1 MNPLGIHALVW
12 AQGWSEN
19 ECRQAVAL
27 TKESGY
33 DLIEIPL
40 LDPAGVDA
48 SMTRDVLEE
57 AELGPSCSLGLG
69 FETDVSSDDP
79 AVSAR
84 GEELLAAA
92 IEVTS
97 AIGASFLGGV
107 IHSAMGKYLS
117 PPTRAGRRNCV
128 EALKRLAARAE
139 RAGVTLGIEAV
150 NRYESNLVNSAEQAL
165 GLADEIGAGNVVVH
179 LDAYHMNIEEA
190 NLAAPIRLCG
200 SRLGYVHIG
209 ESHRGYLGTGT
220 VNFGEL
226 FAALTEI
233 GYDGPLTF
241 ESFSSTVISERF
253 ASALAVWRDPWQD
266 GLDLATH
273 ARRFITDQQKA
284 ATAKVTEKVARPT
297 RQATA

>member
-1 MNPLGIHALVW
+1 VNPLGIHALVW
-12 AQGWSEN
+12 TQGWSED
-19 ECRQAVAL
+19 ECRRAVAL
-27 TKESGY
+27 TKETGY

-40 LDPAGVDA
+40 LDPSEVDA

-57 AELGPSCSLGLG
+57 TELGISCSLGLG
-69 FETDVSSDDP
+69 FDTDVSSADP

-92 IEVTS
+92 IDVTS
-97 AIGASFLGGV
+97 AVGASFLGGV
-107 IHSAMGKYLS
+107 VHSAMGKYLS

-150 NRYESNLVNSAEQAL
+150 NRYESNLVNTADQAL
-165 GLADEIGAGNVVVH
+165 ELADEAGAENVVVH
-179 LDAYHMNIEEA
+179 LDTYHMNIEEP
-190 NLAAPIRLCG
+190 NLADPIRLCG
-200 SRLGYVHIG
+200 SRLGYLHIG

-220 VNFGEL
+220 VDFDQL
-226 FAALTEI
+226 FTALAET

-241 ESFSSTVISERF
+241 ESFSTTVISERF

-266 GLDLATH
+266 GRDLAAH
-273 ARRFITDQQKA
+273 ARGFIADQLRA
-284 ATAKVTEKVARPT
+284 ATNA
-297 RQATA
+297 

>member
-12 AQGWSEN
+12 TQGWSED
-19 ECRQAVAL
+19 ECRRAVAL

-40 LDPAGVDA
+40 LDPSQVDA
-48 SMTRDVLEE
+48 STTRDVLEE
-57 AELGPSCSLGLG
+57 AVLGASCSLGLG
-69 FETDVSSDDP
+69 FDTDVSSADP

-92 IEVTS
+92 VDVTS

-107 IHSAMGKYLS
+107 LHSAMGKYLS
-117 PPTRAGRRNCV
+117 PPTQAGRRNCV

-139 RAGVTLGIEAV
+139 RADVTLGIEAV
-150 NRYESNLVNSAEQAL
+150 NRYESNLVNAAEQAL
-165 GLADEIGAGNVVVH
+165 ELADEIGAGNVVVH
-179 LDAYHMNIEEA
+179 LDTYHMNIEEP
-190 NLAAPIRLCG
+190 NLADPIRLCG

-220 VNFGEL
+220 VDFAQL
-226 FAALTEI
+226 FAALAEI

-241 ESFSSTVISERF
+241 ESFSSTVISEGF
-253 ASALAVWRDPWQD
+253 ASALAVWRDPWHD
-266 GLDLATH
+266 GRDLAAH
-273 ARRFITDQQKA
+273 ARRFISDQLRA
-284 ATAKVTEKVARPT
+284 ASNA
-297 RQATA
+297 